1 MYPPPTG
8 TRLSAEQRRSLD
20 DTFLSSDPFGYFSA
34 RIHMLLEWAD
44 ASNTHEDEAPTTSGD
59 RAAPTG
65 AVLTRFS
72 SLLGAP
78 EGVTPRT
85 SPRSVT
91 TQVATDAYAVRHH
104 AAESLVRLTAVLLA
118 RDESTESS
126 VWEDLT
132 KSPNRIADVIDQIR
146 THLDTDDP
154 KTFARLVLCAEDIV
168 NGRGDILEL
177 VNDVFAD
184 WLQFAIDLLTAHEL
198 RLDAAHNKI
207 KHGLAVRA
215 RDDLALWVTT
225 TPPNTD
231 GTYPVAA
238 LSGPEAVTIFDC
250 PVLDVLA
257 EAPKVDGRKQGLEVT
272 QLRVDVPVVLAEA
285 YMIAWT
291 HGAMFHVAA
300 STHFRGREHLPTEVH
315 APAHPSYYVFYKYP
329 DDIAA
334 DAPVGMRFPL
344 TTPPDGGPLKRP
356 MGIGFKEGFIA
367 LGRSGDARHNLRL
380 TDSSS

>member
-8 TRLSAEQRRSLD
+8 TSLSAEQRGALD

-44 ASNTHEDEAPTTSGD
+44 ASSTHEDEAPTTSGD

-132 KSPNRIADVIDQIR
+132 MSPNRICDVIDQIR
-146 THLDTDDP
+146 THLRPDDP
-154 KTFARLVLCAEDIV
+154 MPLARLVLCASDIE
-168 NGRGDILEL
+168 NGKGEILASAY
-177 VNDVFAD
+177 NVFAH
-184 WLQFAIDLLTAHEL
+184 WLQFSIDLLTAHEL
-198 RLDAAHNKI
+198 RLDAAHNKV

-215 RDDLALWVTT
+215 RDDLAVWLSA
-225 TPPNTD
+225 TPPNAD
-231 GTYPVAA
+231 GTYPVSA
-238 LSGPEAVTIFDC
+238 LSGPAAVTIFDC

-257 EAPKVDGRKQGLEVT
+257 KAPKVDGNKQGLEVT

-300 STHFRGREHLPTEVH
+300 STHFRGREDLPTNVH
-315 APAHPSYYVFYKYP
+315 APTHPSYRVFRQYP

-344 TTPPDGGPLKRP
+344 TTPPGGGPLKRP
-356 MGIGFKEGFIA
+356 MGIGFSEDFIA
-367 LGRSGDARHNLRL
+367 LGYPDQVRRNLRL
-380 TDSSS
+380 TNSSS

>member
-8 TRLSAEQRRSLD
+8 TRLSAEQRRALD

-34 RIHMLLEWAD
+34 RIRMLLEWAD
-44 ASNTHEDEAPTTSGD
+44 ASNTHEDEGPTTSGD

-78 EGVTPRT
+78 KGVMPSASPRT
-85 SPRSVT
+85 VT

-104 AAESLVRLTAVLLA
+104 AAESLVRLTGVLLA

-132 KSPNRIADVIDQIR
+132 KSPNRISDVIDQIR
-146 THLDTDDP
+146 THLQPDDP
-154 KTFARLVLCAEDIV
+154 MTLARLVLCASDIE
-168 NGRGDILEL
+168 NG
-177 VNDVFAD
+177 VNDVLVSAYNVFAD

-198 RLDAAHNKI
+198 RLDAAHNKV

-215 RDDLALWVTT
+215 HDDLALWVTT
-225 TPPNTD
+225 TPPNAD
-231 GTYPVAA
+231 GTYPVSA
-238 LSGPEAVTIFDC
+238 LSGPAAVPIFDC

-257 EAPKVDGRKQGLEVT
+257 EAPKVDGHKQGLEVT
-272 QLRVDVPVVLAEA
+272 QLRVDVPAVLAEA

-300 STHFRGREHLPTEVH
+300 STHFRGREDLPEDVR
-315 APAHPSYYVFYKYP
+315 APAHPSYPVNGRRP
-329 DDIAA
+329 DNIAA

-344 TTPPDGGPLKRP
+344 TTPPGGGPLKRP
-356 MGIGFKEGFIA
+356 MGIGFREGFIA

-380 TDSSS
+380 TNSSS